1 MPGSKP
7 KGRILA
13 LDMGKR
19 RVGSAV
25 SDELGITA
33 QGLECFEIRG
43 RQDLLARI
51 KEYQQRFPITT
62 IVLGRP
68 SHMDGS
74 PTDLSQMVD
83 ETRNFLVKSL
93 GIPVHLYDERF
104 TSKIAQQSLHQSG
117 MKLKNNKHLLDM
129 TAATIILTDYL
140 KDHAVSQ

>member
-1 MPGSKP
+1 MPGSQP

-13 LDMGKR
+13 LDLGKR

-33 QGLECFEIRG
+33 QGLDCFEIRG
-43 RQDLLARI
+43 RQDLLAKI
-51 KEYQQRFPITT
+51 KGYQQRFPITA

-68 SHMDGS
+68 SHLDGS
-74 PTDLSQMVD
+74 PTDLSRMVD
-83 ETRNFLVKSL
+83 ETRDFLEKTL
-93 GIPVHLYDERF
+93 QLPVHLYDERF

-117 MKLKNNKHLLDM
+117 IKLKNNKHLLDK

-140 KDHAVSQ
+140 KDHAAS

>member
-1 MPGSKP
+1 MPESKP
-7 KGRILA
+7 KGRVLA
-13 LDMGKR
+13 LDLGKR

-51 KEYQQRFPITT
+51 KEYQQRFPITA
-62 IVLGRP
+62 IVLGKP
-68 SHMDGS
+68 SHLDGS
-74 PTDLSQMVD
+74 PTDLSRMVD
-83 ETRNFLVKSL
+83 ETKDFLERVL
-93 GIPVHLYDERF
+93 ELPVHLYDERF

-117 MKLKNNKHLLDM
+117 IQLKNNKRLLDK

-140 KDHAVSQ
+140 KDHAAS